1 MPLNIES
8 PSSPQFRRY
17 AVARI
22 RETGRTIR
30 EVASSL
36 GVSYA
41 SLRAWQRQEQTD
53 LDEQGDRLNNHER
66 VEVREMIDEMHE
78 DERRDAKASADLL
91 SAENETDPL
100 TD

>member
-1 MPLNIES
+1 MSLNSEG

-30 EVASSL
+30 EVAGSL
-36 GVSYA
+36 GISYV

-66 VEVREMIDEMHE
+66 VEVRELIDEMNQR
-78 DERRDAKASADLL
+78 DEPRD
-91 SAENETDPL
+91 
-100 TD
+100 

>member
-1 MPLNIES
+1 MPLDIRN

-30 EVASSL
+30 EVAGSL
-36 GVSYA
+36 GISYV
-41 SLRAWQRQEQTD
+41 SLRAWQQQEQTD

-66 VEVREMIDEMHE
+66 VEVRELIHEMHNQHKQG
-78 DERRDAKASADLL
+78 D
-91 SAENETDPL
+91 
-100 TD
+100 